1 MRGIARQLHHGN
13 ANTSKNTSV
22 YAETKKLDDVKNVYR
37 QNLRRENCLKII
49 Q

>member
-13 ANTSKNTSV
+13 ANTSKNI
-22 YAETKKLDDVKNVYR
+22 ETKKLDDVKNVYR
-37 QNLRRENCLKII
+37 QNLRGENCLKII